1 MKKKL
6 IILSGF
12 SGAGKGSILQALK
25 QNSNVE
31 IIRSV
36 TTRQQRSADD
46 YYEFVSVSEFDRRL
60 TEGEFLEVNKYSS
73 GYYGTPLES
82 VRKVLAN
89 GHIAVLEID
98 QNGYRQVVD
107 SGRFMRDDICSIFIS
122 AHAEDLLSRLTERG
136 TEKLPQIIK
145 RLETALV
152 ESNSIAMYDH
162 LIVNC
167 DLSDAKQKL
176 CKILSGETVRDV
188 FDAVTFQEETTQ
200 IVAKLKRQVEEEYL

>member
-1 MKKKL
+1 MT
-6 IILSGF
+6 
-12 SGAGKGSILQALK
+12 A
-25 QNSNVE
+25 
-31 IIRSV
+31 
-36 TTRQQRSADD
+36 
-46 YYEFVSVSEFDRRL
+46 
-60 TEGEFLEVNKYSS
+60 GEFLEANKYSS

-98 QNGYRQVVD
+98 LNGYSQVLN
-107 SGRFMRDDICSIFIS
+107 SGLFLRDDICSIFIS

-136 TEKLPQIIK
+136 TEKLPQIIR

-167 DLSDAKQKL
+167 DLLEAKQKL
-176 CKILSGETVRDV
+176 CKILSGEIVRDV
-188 FDAVTFQEETTQ
+188 FNTVTFQEETAQ
-200 IVAKLKRQVEEEYL
+200 IVAKLKQQVEEEYL